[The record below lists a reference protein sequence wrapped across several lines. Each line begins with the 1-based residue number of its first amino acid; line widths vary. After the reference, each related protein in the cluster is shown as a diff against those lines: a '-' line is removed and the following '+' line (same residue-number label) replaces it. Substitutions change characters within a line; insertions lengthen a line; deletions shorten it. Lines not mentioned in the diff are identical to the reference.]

1 MASQPIDTALITTY
15 GTTRTTTFTATI
27 TASQSEG
34 KFTDSVF
41 PSPLK
46 TESLQFTALSPVV
59 LPPSK
64 YQASSLPILVVTE
77 VVAII
82 LNTDGTAAS
91 TATWIKNPPTQSNA
105 TPLSA
110 ARLLMDP
117 YCSSFS
123 CWPLGQRISTAIAIA
138 LFILGVMGLL
148 YWGFCTKRR
157 KRVIR
162 RDLEGGRDHSRER
175 HAGRRRSSRSP
186 SPASSYDITSSSS
199 REPAIQSYVRTR
211 SRSRAREYLE
221 EPWGGV
227 NSRGPL
233 RQQPQQ
239 PMPHSHPRLRDF
251 VGPAP
256 AGVAAVA
263 ALGAAASGKKAST
276 SAPRRSSFHDENASR
291 GRQLGS
297 GTRAHANRNGP
308 PARR

>member
-1 MASQPIDTALITTY
+1 
-15 GTTRTTTFTATI
+15 
-27 TASQSEG
+27 
-34 KFTDSVF
+34 
-41 PSPLK
+41 
-46 TESLQFTALSPVV
+46 
-59 LPPSK
+59 
-64 YQASSLPILVVTE
+64 LPILIVTE

-82 LNTDGTAAS
+82 LNTGGTAAS
-91 TATWIKNPPTQSNA
+91 TGTWIQNPPPQSNA

-110 ARLLMDP
+110 ARLLMDLN
-117 YCSSFS
+117 CSSFS
-123 CWPLGQRISTAIAIA
+123 CWPAGQRIGTAIAIA

-162 RDLEGGRDHSRER
+162 RDLEGGRDHSQER
-175 HAGRRRSSRSP
+175 HVGIRRSSRSP

-233 RQQPQQ
+233 RQQPQP
-239 PMPHSHPRLRDF
+239 PMPHSHTRLKDF
-251 VGPAP
+251 AGPAA

-263 ALGAAASGKKAST
+263 ALGAAAGSKKAPT
-276 SAPRRSSFHDENASR
+276 SVPRRSSFHEENVPRS
-291 GRQLGS
+291 RQLGG
-297 GTRAHANRNGP
+297 GTRAHANTNGP
-308 PARR
+308 RARR